1 MDWRECME
9 CKFAWELYLE
19 CVVSGVRGV
28 AHVVSG
34 VRGVGHVQRAAG
46 EARWAGHVQRAV
58 WVVASKWRHRDRV
71 VVHTLTHCVPMPIS
85 STSVGATPAQ
95 DGAAEDTDDV
105 VALSVDEDA
114 ENCLQLQR

>member
-1 MDWRECME
+1 ME

-19 CVVSGVRGV
+19 
-28 AHVVSG
+28 HVVSG

-46 EARWAGHVQRAV
+46 EARWAGHVVQRAV
-58 WVVASKWRHRDRV
+58 WVVASKWRYRDRV